1 MRKKNHYFLYLL
13 SLLFL
18 AACSNE
24 DLDSGKPDSLH
35 TERDGSIEFIYM
47 GKLYSSTYSLTP
59 DSLIVLNDNIANEVY
74 RDLGLRPNLAVV
86 VNENGI
92 LTYYDSYNEI
102 PFSNSIDSTSTHS
115 SLRSS
120 DGLPRPTSFSVDMFE
135 DSSYNGKKI
144 SFTIDENK
152 AIIYIPSLGAHGMN
166 DKISSLK
173 YRVTKINSTL
183 SPDRYPWAL
192 IPSFTL
198 FEHNDYQGR
207 SITFTSTKMLAN
219 NTVSLEDAV
228 RRLKEV
234 PMGGDNWNDKAS
246 SAIIGK

>member
-1 MRKKNHYFLYLL
+1 MRKKNHYLLYLL

-24 DLDSGKPDSLH
+24 DLDSGKPNSLD
-35 TERDGSIEFIYM
+35 TERDRSIEFIYM

-74 RDLGLRPNLAVV
+74 RDLGLKPNLAVV

-92 LTYYDSYNEI
+92 LTYYDSYDKI
-102 PFSNSIDSTSTHS
+102 PSTDYPPTQS

-120 DGLPRPTSFSVDMFE
+120 GSFPIATSLTVDMFE
-135 DSSYNGKKI
+135 DSSYNGKRI
-144 SFTIDENK
+144 SFTINK
-152 AIIYIPSLGAHGMN
+152 NEKIIYIPSLGAHGMN

-173 YRVTKINSTL
+173 YRITRASYDGGVTASI
-183 SPDRYPWAL
+183 
-192 IPSFTL
+192 IPNVTL

-207 SITFTSTKMLAN
+207 SVTFTSTFSL
-219 NTVSLEDAV
+219 SLEDAV

>member
-1 MRKKNHYFLYLL
+1 M
-13 SLLFL
+13 
-18 AACSNE
+18 
-24 DLDSGKPDSLH
+24 
-35 TERDGSIEFIYM
+35 
-47 GKLYSSTYSLTP
+47 
-59 DSLIVLNDNIANEVY
+59 IVLNDNIANEVY